1 MCINLLFVITSN
13 VAVSVAVAHATV
25 TELVI
30 AVNLTST
37 KSCDRSIKSG
47 SGKTSSK
54 LIRNP
59 STKIESFSLLGP
71 NITGSKSSTVISID
85 EEAEALHKTICSCP
99 QHPCLL
105 FSITTIANEQELFQ
119 IYSSFNTLTCH
130 NGSGQQEKKYI
141 GKVHFEMAGD
151 QDGDVSVSVDDV
163 DACIMQCIFKVST
176 HTNYR
181 KLQYKPFYAVPTP

>member
-1 MCINLLFVITSN
+1 MDVYYRHDYENINAVPYHFSSLSPFISLKTGYISATPSNWQQLQIKFICGKMCLCMCINLLFVITSN
-13 VAVSVAVAHATV
+13 VAVSVAVAHVTF

-54 LIRNP
+54 LIRNL
-59 STKIESFSLLGP
+59 STKKDSFSLLGA
-71 NITGSKSSTVISID
+71 NITGSKSSTMISID
-85 EEAEALHKTICSCP
+85 EAAEALHKTICSCP

-119 IYSSFNTLTCH
+119 IYISFL
-130 NGSGQQEKKYI
+130 
-141 GKVHFEMAGD
+141 
-151 QDGDVSVSVDDV
+151 
-163 DACIMQCIFKVST
+163 
-176 HTNYR
+176 
-181 KLQYKPFYAVPTP
+181 